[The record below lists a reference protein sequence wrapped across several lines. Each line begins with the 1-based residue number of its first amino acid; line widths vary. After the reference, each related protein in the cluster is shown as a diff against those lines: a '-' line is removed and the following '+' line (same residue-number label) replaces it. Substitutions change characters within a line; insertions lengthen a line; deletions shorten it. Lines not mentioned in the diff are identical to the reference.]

1 LAAATRSR
9 AFRAI
14 QIVFVV
20 AVVWYASAS
29 IGRQWNEVRVG
40 LSELRP
46 KWTFVTASGICFLV
60 AYGVLIQTWRVML
73 RGWRAELP
81 ALEAARIWFIS
92 NLGRYLPGKVWQ
104 IGALAVMSRER
115 GVSPVAAT
123 GASLVVNLTNILSG
137 FVVVLLTGA
146 PLIALSS
153 TNGVTYALLI
163 TGVLAA
169 GLVLLP
175 IILPRLATLAG
186 RLTNRQI
193 DFPPIPARAIWVAAI
208 GTAVAWVLYG
218 IAFQLLVMGTL
229 RSTAGDSTAYI
240 AVFTSSYL
248 VGYLALI
255 APGGIGVRE
264 TMLVAGMSALG
275 LATEPHAWL
284 VALVSRLWLTV
295 LEVLPGVLFIA
306 RDGIRRR
313 LAHQPENGRT
323 E

>member
-1 LAAATRSR
+1 MASAQHSR
-9 AFRAI
+9 VFRAI
-14 QIVFVV
+14 QIVFVA
-20 AVVWYASAS
+20 AVVWYAAAS
-29 IGRQWNEVRVG
+29 IGRQWGEVRVG
-40 LSELRP
+40 LRELRP
-46 KWTFVTASGICFLV
+46 RWTLVTASGLCFLL
-60 AYGVLIQTWRVML
+60 AYAVLIQTWRVML

-81 ALEAARIWFIS
+81 FLEATRIWFIS

-104 IGALAVMSRER
+104 IAALAVMARER

-123 GASLVVNLTNILSG
+123 GASLLVNLTNVLSG
-137 FVVVLLTGA
+137 FVVVLLAGA

-153 TNGVTYALLI
+153 THGVAYAVII
-163 TGVLAA
+163 TTVLAA
-169 GLVLLP
+169 GLLLLP
-175 IILPRLATLAG
+175 VGLPLLARLAG
-186 RLTNRQI
+186 RLTNRVI
-193 DFPPIPARAIWVAAI
+193 DLPAIPARNIWVAAS
-208 GTAVAWVLYG
+208 GTAIAWVLYG
-218 IAFQLLVMGTL
+218 VAFQLLVTGTL
-229 RSTAGDSTAYI
+229 SNAAGNSTAYI

-275 LATEPHAWL
+275 LATEPQAWL

-313 LAHQPENGRT
+313 LAHPPENGRT

>member
-1 LAAATRSR
+1 LAAAPRSR
-9 AFRAI
+9 VFRAVQVI
-14 QIVFVV
+14 FVV
-20 AVVWYASAS
+20 AVVWYAAAS
-29 IGRQWNEVRVG
+29 IGRQWNEVKVG

-46 KWTFVTASGICFLV
+46 RWSFVTASGVCFLL

-81 ALEAARIWFIS
+81 FVEATRIWFIS

-104 IGALAVMSRER
+104 IAALAVMARER

-123 GASLVVNLTNILSG
+123 GASLLVNLTNVLSG
-137 FVVVLLTGA
+137 FVVVLLAGA

-153 TNGVTYALLI
+153 KNGIAYAVVI
-163 TGVLAA
+163 TTVLAA
-169 GLVLLP
+169 GLLLLP
-175 IILPRLATLAG
+175 FLLPQLARLAG
-186 RLTNRQI
+186 RLTNRVI
-193 DFPPIPARAIWVAAI
+193 ELPPIPARNIWVAAI
-208 GTAVAWVLYG
+208 GTAVAWILYG
-218 IAFQLLVMGTL
+218 LAFQLLVLGTL
-229 RSTAGDSTAYI
+229 SDVAGNSTAYI

-313 LAHQPENGRT
+313 LAPPTENGRT
-323 E
+323 K

>member
-1 LAAATRSR
+1 
-9 AFRAI
+9 
-14 QIVFVV
+14 
-20 AVVWYASAS
+20 
-29 IGRQWNEVRVG
+29 
-40 LSELRP
+40 
-46 KWTFVTASGICFLV
+46 
-60 AYGVLIQTWRVML
+60 ML

-81 ALEAARIWFIS
+81 FLEATRIWFIS

-104 IGALAVMSRER
+104 IAALAVMARER

-123 GASLVVNLTNILSG
+123 GASLLVNLTNVLSG
-137 FVVVLLTGA
+137 FVVVLLAGA

-153 TNGVTYALLI
+153 THGVAYAVII
-163 TGVLAA
+163 TMVLTA
-169 GLVLLP
+169 GLLLLP
-175 IILPRLATLAG
+175 VGLPLLARLAG
-186 RLTNRQI
+186 RLTNRVI
-193 DFPPIPARAIWVAAI
+193 DLPAIPARNIWVAAS

-218 IAFQLLVMGTL
+218 LAFQLLVMGTL
-229 RSTAGDSTAYI
+229 SNAAGNSTAYI

-275 LATEPHAWL
+275 LATEPQAWL

-313 LAHQPENGRT
+313 LAHPPENGRT